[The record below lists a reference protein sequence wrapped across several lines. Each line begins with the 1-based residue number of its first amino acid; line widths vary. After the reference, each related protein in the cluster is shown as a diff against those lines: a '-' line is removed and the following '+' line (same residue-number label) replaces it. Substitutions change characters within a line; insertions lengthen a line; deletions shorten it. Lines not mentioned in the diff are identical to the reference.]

1 MLGHCKKHG
10 KNSHFRPVPTTFSG
24 PVMVHS
30 CTLAASCGQ
39 EKNGSR
45 GGRLAAPLE
54 PWACNLVWRSHPV
67 STLPPHPRCR
77 LRAVARSSS
86 QSTAAIIASPPPS
99 RSAQAPKIGT
109 SRCSP
114 LPGQT
119 RAGRTYSVCSFHAQ
133 LECTCPD
140 AVQNKAVCKHMRA
153 LQVLGLVPKSAR
165 PGVVAQWET
174 IRSAARR
181 RPPVAP
187 GPAAEGPAERPRNI
201 AKSRRTHVPNLPTA
215 AAAAASEFLSGFRAA
230 IVTHVAGMQSG
241 GAS

>member
-1 MLGHCKKHG
+1 
-10 KNSHFRPVPTTFSG
+10 
-24 PVMVHS
+24 
-30 CTLAASCGQ
+30 
-39 EKNGSR
+39 
-45 GGRLAAPLE
+45 
-54 PWACNLVWRSHPV
+54 V
-67 STLPPHPRCR
+67 STLPPPPEVRTGRCALELAIDGRKYR
-77 LRAVARSSS
+77 L
-86 QSTAAIIASPPPS
+86 
-99 RSAQAPKIGT
+99 APAKPVCRGAKNWHIT
-109 SRCSP
+109 V